1 MQPFGVQS
9 LLSVANVQT
18 RNHRIR
24 EGAMTNRKLNHKL
37 WKIIYL
43 LAIWA
48 GLELGIT
55 LQAHSEVVHR
65 VPQAK
70 PVVEYRWKAL
80 DYYIHLLKMRE
91 LLYGRKREKN
101 SF

>member
-1 MQPFGVQS
+1 
-9 LLSVANVQT
+9 
-18 RNHRIR
+18 
-24 EGAMTNRKLNHKL
+24 MTNRNLNHKL

-48 GLELGIT
+48 GLELGMT
-55 LQAHSEVVHR
+55 LQAHSEVLPK
-65 VPQAK
+65 VPPAK
-70 PVVEYRWKAL
+70 PVVEYHRKVIQ
-80 DYYIHLLKMRE
+80 DYIHWLKLRE